1 MKQIYN
7 KRKIEGVS
15 TVGIIRNGGYHVF
28 EMPVYEDGSFD
39 CWHRIDFTG
48 LRKDLERRWLVY
60 SLNFSFVVDL
70 FHSFSP
76 LFCLSKLSS
85 PFRTRLNSSRTSIKA
100 KPNKLI
106 PFQCSG

>member
-48 LRKDLERRWLVY
+48 LHKDLERRWLVCQVPEGEKI
-60 SLNFSFVVDL
+60 SIFGLATILVDK
-70 FHSFSP
+70 SEY
-76 LFCLSKLSS
+76 
-85 PFRTRLNSSRTSIKA
+85 
-100 KPNKLI
+100 
-106 PFQCSG
+106 